1 MDQMKG
7 HLSYSQEAEKQWAC
21 ICNETKNLIMCYQS
35 LLIFYMKAEHRE
47 RWGSKLGRNAMSPW
61 TPADVLDEIIH
72 QRETLIN
79 LGASPDYFEVI
90 STVKE
95 TLDDEP
101 EIDADREEFC
111 EVLNRLI
118 EGFPFNSLRDKR
130 VVVVSEDR
138 QRLTEIEPN
147 YYRSKCTAQLHA
159 LTVNDHI
166 EAYFTAIAAEKE
178 RIRYLTD
185 EEFWG
190 EFLETEEPPS
200 QEVNPQSPGPSQTTS
215 NGGSDRVQKSEKLK
229 NSVKSKGRRR
239 RRYKGLGDKSDA
251 VRSLDHGSRGGSPE
265 IIMSGTESSS
275 PTHFDGSDPA
285 RQDPV
290 LSTQRRKRKAD
301 TDHFDK
307 QGSEEEAEDIL
318 ESTPPAV
325 DVSLEAPVEDS
336 HTPASPVQGNS
347 TLESFSGATDLIES
361 PPRTPIQRRKV
372 TRRYEC
378 TEIEEAPL
386 EEEE

>member
-1 MDQMKG
+1 
-7 HLSYSQEAEKQWAC
+7 
-21 ICNETKNLIMCYQS
+21 
-35 LLIFYMKAEHRE
+35 
-47 RWGSKLGRNAMSPW
+47 
-61 TPADVLDEIIH
+61 
-72 QRETLIN
+72 
-79 LGASPDYFEVI
+79 
-90 STVKE
+90 
-95 TLDDEP
+95 
-101 EIDADREEFC
+101 
-111 EVLNRLI
+111 
-118 EGFPFNSLRDKR
+118 
-130 VVVVSEDR
+130 
-138 QRLTEIEPN
+138 
-147 YYRSKCTAQLHA
+147 
-159 LTVNDHI
+159 
-166 EAYFTAIAAEKE
+166 
-178 RIRYLTD
+178 
-185 EEFWG
+185 
-190 EFLETEEPPS
+190 
-200 QEVNPQSPGPSQTTS
+200 
-215 NGGSDRVQKSEKLK
+215 
-229 NSVKSKGRRR
+229 
-239 RRYKGLGDKSDA
+239 LGDKSDA